1 MIKKIFFLNRRRV
14 LLLLHSLTSI
24 RGNILFILRDLSS
37 VISEIFNTHF
47 CPSRVQVFIHTQ
59 ADIHLRYNGR
69 LKQPSTSKY
78 Q

>member
-1 MIKKIFFLNRRRV
+1 MIKKNFLNRRRV

-24 RGNILFILRDLSS
+24 RGNILFIVRDLLS

-59 ADIHLRYNGR
+59 SDIHLRYNAR
-69 LKQPSTSKY
+69 LKQLSTSKY